1 TMTQR
6 LVRDWMT
13 PNPIPVAV
21 TDSVREAYYIVKD
34 HVLRRLPVVNDEGQV
49 VGMITMSDVRKMVE
63 DQTSSAGM

>member
-1 TMTQR
+1 TQR